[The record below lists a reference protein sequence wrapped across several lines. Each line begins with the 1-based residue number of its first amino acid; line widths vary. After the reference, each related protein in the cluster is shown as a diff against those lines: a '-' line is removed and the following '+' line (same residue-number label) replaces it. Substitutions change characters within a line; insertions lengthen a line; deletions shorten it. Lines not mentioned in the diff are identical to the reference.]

1 MDAKLTAPRGTGIIE
16 VRRVPVSTTEQTRTR
31 QEIKV
36 TIDYL
41 PAAEDFHQDY
51 PPETIL
57 ETIRGDAK
65 GFFAVQDRQ
74 ERDRYF
80 YYLAHHGQ
88 RIQDTSTTLG
98 QLIGPHP
105 HAAHFS
111 LVEEIIAGTDA

>member
-1 MDAKLTAPRGTGIIE
+1 M
-16 VRRVPVSTTEQTRTR
+16 STTEQTKTQ

-41 PAAEDFHQDY
+41 PAVEDFHRDY
-51 PPETIL
+51 APETIL
-57 ETIRGDAK
+57 ETIRTDAK
-65 GFFAVQDRQ
+65 SFFGVQDRQ

-80 YYLAHHGQ
+80 YYLAHNGQ
-88 RIQDTSTTLG
+88 RLQDTSTTLG

-111 LVEEIIAGTDA
+111 LVEEITAGSVR